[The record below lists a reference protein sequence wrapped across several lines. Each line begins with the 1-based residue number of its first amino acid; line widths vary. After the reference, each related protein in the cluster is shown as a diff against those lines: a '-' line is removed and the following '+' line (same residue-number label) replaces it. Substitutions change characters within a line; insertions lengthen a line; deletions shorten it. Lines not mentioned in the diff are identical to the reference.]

1 MCNCPLTSLNKVLIS
16 VFSRSLWLKWSFN
29 YWRTAREGKG
39 ADGEEVEQWTLKKK
53 KKNLWTWESCHN
65 VDLNLG
71 ALQSFSNLVMCVHI
85 DKLWNRLPQT
95 LEKRYFFSMMISEL
109 PATVLGWMLVLS
121 HKALS
126 WALGDLPCV
135 CSLWVKSS
143 SFRYSCMTCD
153 FHYIWTKLQ
162 VRPKVID

>member
-39 ADGEEVEQWTLKKK
+39 ADGEEVEQWTFKK
-53 KKNLWTWESCHN
+53 KKNFWTWVSCHN

-85 DKLWNRLPQT
+85 DKFWNRLPQT
-95 LEKRYFFSMMISEL
+95 LEKRSVFSRWFQNFQRLFWVERWFCPTRPYPGPWVICPVFAPSGSSHL
-109 PATVLGWMLVLS
+109 PFVTPAWLVTFITS
-121 HKALS
+121 
-126 WALGDLPCV
+126 GQ
-135 CSLWVKSS
+135 
-143 SFRYSCMTCD
+143 SCKYD
-153 FHYIWTKLQ
+153 QKL
-162 VRPKVID
+162 

>member
-1 MCNCPLTSLNKVLIS
+1 MSSAVACGWNDPSITDAQLARGRVPTGK
-16 VFSRSLWLKWSFN
+16 RSNSGLL
-29 YWRTAREGKG
+29 
-39 ADGEEVEQWTLKKK
+39 KK

-121 HKALS
+121 HQALS

-153 FHYIWTKLQ
+153 FHYIRTKLQ